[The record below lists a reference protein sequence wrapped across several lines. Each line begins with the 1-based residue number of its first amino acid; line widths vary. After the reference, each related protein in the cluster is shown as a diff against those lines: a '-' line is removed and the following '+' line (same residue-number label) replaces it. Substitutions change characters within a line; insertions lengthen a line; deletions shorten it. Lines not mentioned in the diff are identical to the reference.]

1 MANQIV
7 NAAPMVIEQGIQDLS
22 TRVLPRE
29 AENIPQHLPKFYVF
43 ARKGLPVP
51 ELVSGSERDQIF
63 GAETWD
69 LTQKYANH
77 ATVFAN
83 LVNAEGNA
91 CMIQRIIPEDAAD
104 EANLLLSLDIL
115 PTKIDQYQ
123 RNNDG
128 SLFYDS
134 LGRPVILKDGANV
147 GITTD
152 GYKVKWVLTNK
163 TDISLFGTSIVSEGD
178 QVDPVTNVKSTRY
191 PIFELKVTSKGEH
204 GNLSG
209 IRLYAP
215 TTASI
220 ATMPTK
226 LMNDAEVYP
235 YFISVIRKPDANTS
249 PKLISTVM
257 GENKVMISFKP
268 NTVDPLTG
276 IRLYAGEKFLDSYQN
291 LTDLRYP
298 KQYGDF
304 NKIHVYDN
312 NIETILDLFFASEM
326 PFFDSPDTSD
336 FRLGPDSTYVSSQK
350 HLINFVSF
358 VQSNNAPYY
367 SLKLLDD
374 ATSIRLTDLTNLY
387 AKGGSDGTMNNAVF
401 NNLVAK
407 EVAEYANPLSH
418 LQDIAT
424 NVESVIYDSG
434 FDLIT
439 KKALIDFIALR
450 KDTFVLLSTHTD
462 GDDILDADQ
471 ERSIAARLRTYL
483 DNFPE
488 SDYFGTPV
496 TRGMIVGRSAKLRNS
511 LYTKRL
517 PLLAEVAIKSA
528 RYMGA
533 ANGSWKTG
541 YHFDGAPGSVV
552 DYMYDINI
560 TFVPASVRNRNW
572 DSGLNWVQ
580 AYDRRSFFFPALKTI
595 YADDTSVLNSYFTAM
610 VCCQLNKVAHKVW
623 REFSGVSHLTNAQ
636 LAQRV
641 NDMLT
646 ALVAGKFDGR
656 YVIKPSA
663 FFTDMDVLRGFSWT
677 LPIKVYSPNM
687 KTVMTTSVQVYR
699 IEDLQQTA
707 A

>member
-22 TRVLPRE
+22 TRTLPRE

-63 GAETWD
+63 GSETWD

-91 CMIQRIIPEDAAD
+91 CMIQRIIPEDAND
-104 EANLLLSLDIL
+104 EANLLLSLDVL
-115 PTKIDQYQ
+115 PTKIDQYE
-123 RNNDG
+123 RNPDG
-128 SLFYDS
+128 SLKYDQ
-134 LGRPVILKDGANV
+134 LGRLVVLKDGAGV
-147 GITTD
+147 GITAD
-152 GYKVKWVLTNK
+152 GYKVKWVVSNK
-163 TDISLFGTSIVSEGD
+163 TSISLFGTSTPTDGD
-178 QVDPVTNVKSTRY
+178 QVDPITNVKSTRY

-209 IRLYAP
+209 IRLWAP

-249 PKLISTVM
+249 PKSIETTM
-257 GENKVMISFKP
+257 GEKRVMLSFKP

-276 IRLYAGEKFLDSYQN
+276 MRLYIGEKFIDSYEN

-312 NIETILDLFFASEM
+312 NIDTILSLFFASEM

-336 FRLGPDSTYVSSQK
+336 FRLGPDNTYVTSQK

-358 VQSNNAPYY
+358 VQSNNIPYY
-367 SLKLLDD
+367 SLMLLDD
-374 ATSIRLTDLTNLY
+374 ATSIRLTELTNVY

-407 EVAEYANPLSH
+407 EVAEYANPLSN
-418 LQDIAT
+418 LQDLAV

-434 FDLIT
+434 FDLVT
-439 KKALIDFIALR
+439 KKALVDFISLR

-462 GDDILDADQ
+462 GDDLLDAAQ

-496 TRGMIVGRSAKLRNS
+496 TRGLIMGRSARLRNS
-511 LYTKRL
+511 LYAKRL

-533 ANGSWKTG
+533 SNGAWKTG

-560 TFVPASVRNRNW
+560 TWVPASVRNANW
-572 DSGLNWVQ
+572 DLGLNFVCSF
-580 AYDRRSFFFPALKTI
+580 DRRSFFFPALKTV

-610 VCCQLNKVAHKVW
+610 VCCYLNKSAHRVW
-623 REFSGVSHLTNAQ
+623 RSLSGVSHLSNAQ
-636 LAQRV
+636 LAQRA
-641 NDMLT
+641 NDMVI
-646 ALVAGKFDGR
+646 ADVAGKFDGR
-656 YVIKPSA
+656 YVIRPKA
-663 FFTDMDVLRGFSWT
+663 FFSDLDILHGFSWT
-677 LPIKVYSPNM
+677 LPIQLFSPGL
-687 KTVMTTSVQVYR
+687 KSVMQTNVQVYR

>member
-407 EVAEYANPLSH
+407 EVAEYANPMSH
-418 LQDIAT
+418 LQDLAV

-439 KKALIDFIALR
+439 KKALIDFISIR

-462 GDDILDADQ
+462 GDDLLDADQ
-471 ERSIAARLRTYL
+471 ERSIAARMRTYL
-483 DNFPE
+483 DNYPE

-496 TRGMIVGRSAKLRNS
+496 TRGLIMGRSAKLRNS

-533 ANGSWKTG
+533 ANGAWKTG
-541 YHFDGAPGSVV
+541 YHFDGAPGSVI

-560 TFVPASVRNRNW
+560 TWVPASVRNRIW
-572 DSGLNWVQ
+572 DQGLNFAL
-580 AYDRRSFFFPALKTI
+580 AYDRRSFFFPALKTV

-610 VCCQLNKVAHKVW
+610 VCCHLNKVASKTW

-641 NDMLT
+641 NDFFT
-646 ALVAGKFDGR
+646 AEVAGKFDGR
-656 YVIKPSA
+656 YVIRPKA
-663 FFTDMDVLRGFSWT
+663 YFTDMDLLRGFSFS
-677 LPIKVYSPNM
+677 LPVQVFSPNM